1 MPAQEFDLVLKN
13 CLAVQKGQFLKRNIG
28 IKNGLI
34 EKISSDSLNT
44 IKTIDCRQGFLIPGL
59 IDSHVHFRFPGMTH
73 KEDWASATAAAIAG
87 GVTTVLDMP
96 NTVPPLTSRHL
107 IEEKTAAVKK
117 NALCNFGFH
126 FGATTDNASE
136 LRRLEGVAS
145 IKVFMGSSTGSLLV
159 TNPVVLER
167 IFKIAKKKDFL
178 VTVHA
183 EDEAVISENLKKAKW
198 NGKNSAKFH
207 NEIRPPFSE
216 KIAVEK
222 ALKLQKKIGNKIH
235 FLHISTEDGL
245 ALIGEAKKDRPGIS
259 CEVTPHHLF
268 LTEDNIEELENFGK
282 INPPL
287 RSKQDQKSLWKGIE
301 SGIVDCIGTDHA
313 PHTIE
318 EKQKP
323 YFEAPSGVPGV
334 ETMLPLLLDAVA
346 KEKIS
351 MAKIVELCCE
361 NPARIFGLQK
371 KGRVQE
377 GFDADLVLVNLKDKT
392 IIKNENLKTKCKWS
406 PFNNWELQGKIE
418 KVFLSGKEVF

>member
-1 MPAQEFDLVLKN
+1 
-13 CLAVQKGQFLKRNIG
+13 
-28 IKNGLI
+28 
-34 EKISSDSLNT
+34 
-44 IKTIDCRQGFLIPGL
+44 
-59 IDSHVHFRFPGMTH
+59 
-73 KEDWASATAAAIAG
+73 
-87 GVTTVLDMP
+87 
-96 NTVPPLTSRHL
+96 
-107 IEEKTAAVKK
+107 
-117 NALCNFGFH
+117 
-126 FGATTDNASE
+126 
-136 LRRLEGVAS
+136 
-145 IKVFMGSSTGSLLV
+145 
-159 TNPVVLER
+159 
-167 IFKIAKKKDFL
+167 
-178 VTVHA
+178 
-183 EDEAVISENLKKAKW
+183 
-198 NGKNSAKFH
+198 
-207 NEIRPPFSE
+207 
-216 KIAVEK
+216 
-222 ALKLQKKIGNKIH
+222 
-235 FLHISTEDGL
+235 LHISTEDGL
-245 ALIGEAKKDRPGIS
+245 ALIGEAKKDRPEIS

-301 SGIVDCIGTDHA
+301 SGVVDCIGTDHA

-377 GFDADLVLVNLKDKT
+377 GFDADLVLADLNGKT
-392 IIKNENLKTKCKWS
+392 TIKNENLKTKCKWS